1 MDFNASS
8 GEDYYLKDDQID
20 SALED
25 ILNFKIKT
33 LEKQRDEIKAE
44 VVTMYKKRR
53 EENVSKEEIDKFIC
67 ILLEKLELRNKW
79 DPVIGK
85 YVNEI

>member
-1 MDFNASS
+1 MDFNASC
-8 GEDYYLKDDQID
+8 GEDYLKDDPID

-25 ILNFKIKT
+25 ILSFKIKT

-44 VVTMYKKRR
+44 VVTMYRKRR
-53 EENVSKEEIDKFIC
+53 EEKVSEEEINKFIYT
-67 ILLEKLELRNKW
+67 LLEKLELKNKW

>member
-1 MDFNASS
+1 MDFNASC
-8 GEDYYLKDDQID
+8 GEDYLKDDQID

>member
-85 YVNEI
+85 YVDEI